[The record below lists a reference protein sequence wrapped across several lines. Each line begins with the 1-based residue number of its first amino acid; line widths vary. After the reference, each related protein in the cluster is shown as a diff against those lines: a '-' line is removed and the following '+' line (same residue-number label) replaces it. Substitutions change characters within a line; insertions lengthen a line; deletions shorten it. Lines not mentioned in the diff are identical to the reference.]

1 MNNGL
6 HEELL
11 RASLA
16 PQQPM
21 TTTST
26 ILRFVAEA
34 SADSPGG
41 RVAAGTVMKWIDE
54 AAAVV
59 AHQWAKSPCVA
70 ASFGKIRFAHPVVA
84 GALVEVEARLA
95 YTGTTSMNIFIEVR
109 SGPQTSEA
117 YQEVTHCA
125 AVFVS
130 PDEHGTPAPWTP
142 GRPKPPATWRW
153 RSWCATRSRPRF
165 ALTLTLTPAWAVG
178 HRYPGRFTARCA
190 VRSAPPS
197 RRFAPAAWTASPAR
211 SRRTE

>member
-1 MNNGL
+1 MNNGT

-11 RASLA
+11 RASVA

-26 ILRFVAEA
+26 ILRFVADA
-34 SADSPGG
+34 SAGG
-41 RVAAGTVMKWIDE
+41 RVPAGTVMKWIDE

-70 ASFGKIRFAHPVVA
+70 ASFGKIRFAHTVEA

-117 YQEVTHCA
+117 YQEVAHCV

-130 PDEHGTPAPWTP
+130 PDEHGTPRPVDTWTP
-142 GRPKPPATWRW
+142 ETPGEM
-153 RSWCATRSRPRF
+153 
-165 ALTLTLTPAWAVG
+165 ALAQLVRNQIEAGHPTP
-178 HRYPGRFTARCA
+178 
-190 VRSAPPS
+190 
-197 RRFAPAAWTASPAR
+197 
-211 SRRTE
+211 